1 MNSGLLL
8 MAVMG
13 ILFPAVLHYTHTEVR
28 VGKSELFLSRFSS
41 CVMLV
46 AYAAYLFF
54 QLKGQRSL
62 YVSVDEVGIL
72 TKLTFC
78 FLSRSFVCG
87 YVVCQVIS
95 LICLLLSIC
104 NRNHNFVMFSYNLY
118 MFFSTH
124 NF

>member
-1 MNSGLLL
+1 MQANASVNSGLLL

-28 VGKSELFLSRFSS
+28 VGKSELSLSRFSS

-62 YVSVDEVGIL
+62 YVSVNEVGSL
-72 TKLTFC
+72 TKFPFC
-78 FLSRSFVCG
+78 FLSRSFVCW
-87 YVVCQVIS
+87 YVVWQV
-95 LICLLLSIC
+95 
-104 NRNHNFVMFSYNLY
+104 
-118 MFFSTH
+118 
-124 NF
+124 